1 MNEFDASK
9 VELLQQFEGMT
20 AKELAARS
28 GISERLL
35 GAIKN
40 GSSEFHEEDVEAIC
54 CATGFPKT
62 FFLIKET
69 AIPATALTFRK
80 PSRMRARDIKKVSV
94 EFSMLES
101 TATRLMDMCGI
112 SDRSNWIDAIAPYD
126 TPDGDDIER
135 IAVETRA
142 CLGIPDSGPVGNVMW
157 AFEKGGFAIATL
169 KASCEEMEDSVEGI
183 SYPSGTIRPVVA
195 YTQKRRS
202 GDGIRFTIAHEA
214 GHLVLQRKR
223 MPATKKMR
231 EEEAHR
237 FAGAFLLPPKDAKV
251 VLNPKMELRDFV
263 EIKAGWGIAISALIT
278 RAARMGTI
286 DRERQRSLMMQM
298 SARHWRRHEPVE
310 VPAEQPVLFR
320 QMLGSNF
327 GKVIS
332 PTEVSISPIAA
343 SEFLG
348 RPFDL
353 IDTWAGGLQAQEAT
367 DVLSL

>member
-9 VELLQQFEGMT
+9 VGLLQQFEGMT

-28 GISERLL
+28 GISERRL
-35 GAIKN
+35 GAIKD
-40 GSSEFHEEDVEAIC
+40 GSSEFREEDVEAIC

-62 FFLIKET
+62 FFLIRET
-69 AIPATALTFRK
+69 AIPATVLTFRK
-80 PSRMRARDIKKVSV
+80 PSRMRAKDIKKVSA

-112 SDRSNWIDAIAPYD
+112 SDRSNWVDTVAPYD

-135 IAVETRA
+135 IAVKTRS

-157 AFEKGGFAIATL
+157 ALEKGGFAIATL
-169 KASCEEMEDSVEGI
+169 KTSCEEMEDSVEGI
-183 SYPSGTIRPVVA
+183 SHPSGTTKPVMA
-195 YTQKRRS
+195 YTRKRRS

-223 MPATKKMR
+223 IPATKKMR

-237 FAGAFLLPPKDAKV
+237 FAGAFLLPPKDAKA
-251 VLNPKMELRDFV
+251 VLNPKMELRDLV

-278 RAARMGTI
+278 RAARMGII

-298 SARHWRRHEPVE
+298 SARHWRKREPVD
-310 VPAEQPVLFR
+310 VPAEQPVLFK

-332 PTEVSISPIAA
+332 PTEVSVSPTAA
-343 SEFLG
+343 VEFLG

-353 IDTWAGGLQAQEAT
+353 IETWAGGLQTQEKI
-367 DVLSL
+367 DIFSL